1 MKIDKEFLLGR
12 QIISKKYCHIIIL
25 YFCIFHFI
33 NCNSHCNGFYAQ
45 DDLNNG
51 ECFNNV
57 IKFDNKKYRAN
68 NFATNKKGDLLL
80 ELTELKEDNNNE
92 FSSSRLFYGITKGGY
107 PFFKNNTSFTSEIQI
122 NKSKELFDDNNC
134 TNLNNINNSIN
145 LFISLEND
153 LNKEYLF
160 SINSHNC
167 MVELFDINEDNN
179 NIMYYLWNFQQFFN
193 LNSSYYLS
201 FNYDLFELGE
211 KNEYIIAFIPDSNI
225 TEKIS
230 NSKFIIKFRFKSF
243 DENAYD
249 EINIIDYSSYLN
261 SRIIN
266 VILLNSFIAVLTNK
280 TNDNKYQ
287 FNLNLYDLEF
297 SSSIE
302 AIKFNTEFIN
312 KYKNGKFFIKS
323 LLMNEN
329 VFFIYIYKP
338 ISSSTCSFLF
348 ELYNFNDIEL
358 KTQINIKIKSE
369 SVAPYYF
376 DINKSLYDIIKY
388 GNTKVAFIYTSFSSN
403 DNLLRDLENDDNKVT
418 IYLIRIDIRIF
429 I

>member
-1 MKIDKEFLLGR
+1 M
-12 QIISKKYCHIIIL
+12 IINGYYHSGKQLYLKKFYFMIIVYLSIL
-25 YFCIFHFI
+25 YNVNNNSFCDGLYGTDH
-33 NCNSHCNGFYAQ
+33 
-45 DDLNNG
+45 LNDK

-57 IKFDNKKYRAN
+57 IKFESKKYRAN
-68 NFATNKKGDLLL
+68 NFAKNKMGDLIF

-92 FSSSRLFYGITKGGY
+92 FSSSRLFYGITKDGY

-134 TNLNNINNSIN
+134 NNLNKINNSIN

-167 MVELFDINEDNN
+167 MVELFDINEDN

-261 SRIIN
+261 SRINNI
-266 VILLNSFIAVLTNK
+266 ILLNSFIAVLTNK

-287 FNLNLYDLEF
+287 FNLNLY
-297 SSSIE
+297 
-302 AIKFNTEFIN
+302 AI
-312 KYKNGKFFIKS
+312 
-323 LLMNEN
+323 
-329 VFFIYIYKP
+329 
-338 ISSSTCSFLF
+338 
-348 ELYNFNDIEL
+348 
-358 KTQINIKIKSE
+358 
-369 SVAPYYF
+369 
-376 DINKSLYDIIKY
+376 
-388 GNTKVAFIYTSFSSN
+388 
-403 DNLLRDLENDDNKVT
+403 
-418 IYLIRIDIRIF
+418 
-429 I
+429 